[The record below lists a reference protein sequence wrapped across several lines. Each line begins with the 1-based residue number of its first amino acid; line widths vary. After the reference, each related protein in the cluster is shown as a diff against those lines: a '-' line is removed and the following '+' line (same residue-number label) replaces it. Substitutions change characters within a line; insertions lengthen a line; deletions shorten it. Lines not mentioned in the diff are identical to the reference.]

1 MINVSDALPWD
12 EYRRSRLRSGM
23 SYPVGR
29 NLIERSLREAGVTI
43 GSLDFAV
50 PAAGHPVSP
59 EDQDIIEVF
68 WFGKSRSRLLANA
81 SLAPADALF
90 MRVWA
95 VHSTCRHEVSA
106 LLADALPTMCQW
118 MAAALARE
126 PGSVW
131 SASNHELIMR
141 YRSHAIVFDER

>member
-1 MINVSDALPWD
+1 MADTQPWD
-12 EYRRSRLRSGM
+12 DYHKSPLRSGI

-29 NLIERSLREAGVTI
+29 DLIERSLCEAGVRI
-43 GSLDFAV
+43 GSLAFAV

-59 EDQDIIEVF
+59 DDQDVIEVF
-68 WFGKSRSRLLANA
+68 WFGKSRSRQLANA
-81 SLAPADALF
+81 SLVPADALF

-95 VHSTCRHEVSA
+95 VHSTRRHEVSA
-106 LLADALPTMCQW
+106 LLADALPAVCQW

-131 SASNHELIMR
+131 SASNRQLVVRFRH
-141 YRSHAIVFDER
+141 HAIDIQER